1 MQRRISQHH
10 RLDKGKVVTVDR
22 ILKLSSF
29 FKRIDM
35 RFQLGPAGEPVL
47 TSDLKLSIRERA
59 SIARL

>member
-10 RLDKGKVVTVDR
+10 GLDKGKIVTVDR

-29 FKRIDM
+29 FQRIDM
-35 RFQLGPAGEPVL
+35 RFQFGPTGEPVL
-47 TSDLKLSIRERA
+47 AGDLKLSIGERA